1 MDIKKTAVSD
11 IHRLIQKDYKS
22 LYQQLQK
29 TLGNDMPF
37 ADIQIGS
44 GFYVWSDARCEWHQ
58 MIAASSI
65 KQDFVVSAL
74 TDQRQAIAQKLG
86 DDTAEKLFTY
96 PDESYIY
103 FNDDDG
109 EMHVLL
115 TGWGFKKP
123 VFGRGTADKQDIN
136 VKTGNPV
143 SVSFSFDGVL
153 QPNYEFGLRLAKQ
166 VKRFVTNDFGVHQ
179 FDDLQVGEHFTLV
192 DLNSNREFSL
202 EIVAGQSEY
211 DFDITNYTT
220 VTFSAMCDGQPISGE
235 AIDLDYNGR
244 QYKAITDA
252 AGNAA
257 MQLPLFAGETLVA
270 TMRGEKTED
279 TVNAM
284 GNHFDF
290 LFNSPTPP
298 ELPHQE
304 ELPPIPPVPPEIPQ
318 EEPKP
323 EEPKIK
329 IMVRNAKGM
338 PLQCQSVR
346 FAQQDH
352 ADVLTRLDAAGNTY
366 FDKSAFT
373 PGSVPVTAFIQ
384 GSSQMYAPITFTLES
399 EENVYLLQELEDKSS
414 TGTILL
420 EILSIVLTLIFLC
433 VLWYVFSNFV
443 VGFVSPFIASLLA
456 LL

>member
-1 MDIKKTAVSD
+1 MDIKKTPVRD
-11 IHRLIQKDYKS
+11 IHGLIQKDYKS

-29 TLGNDMPF
+29 TLGNDIPF

-65 KQDFVVSAL
+65 KQDFVISAL

-86 DDTAEKLFTY
+86 EDTADKLFTY

-123 VFGRGTADKQDIN
+123 VFGRGKADMQDIN

-143 SVSFSFDGVL
+143 SVSFSYDGER

-166 VKRFVTNDFGVHQ
+166 VKRFVTNDLGVYQ
-179 FDDLQVGEHFTLV
+179 YDDLQVGEHFTLV

-202 EIVAGQSEY
+202 DIVAGQSEY

-220 VTFSAMCDGQPISGE
+220 VTFSASCDGQPVSGE
-235 AIDLDYNGR
+235 AIDLDYNGK

-257 MQLPLFAGETLVA
+257 MQLPLYPGETMAA
-270 TMRGEKTED
+270 TMRGQQVED

-290 LFNSPTPP
+290 HFDSPTPP
-298 ELPHQE
+298 D
-304 ELPPIPPVPPEIPQ
+304 IPEIPKVPDIPEIPQ

-323 EEPKIK
+323 EVPKIK
-329 IMVRNAKGM
+329 VMVRNAKGM
-338 PLQCQSVR
+338 PLPCQGIR

-352 ADVLTRLDAAGNTY
+352 ADVLTRLDSAGNTY
-366 FDKSAFT
+366 FDQTAFT
-373 PGSVPVTAFIQ
+373 AGPVPVTAFIQ
-384 GSSQMYAPITFTLES
+384 GGSQVYAPITFTLDAG
-399 EENVYLLQELEDKSS
+399 ENVYLLQELEDKSS
-414 TGTILL
+414 AGTILL
-420 EILSIVLTLIFLC
+420 EILAVVLTLIFLC
-433 VLWYVFSNFV
+433 VLWYVFSNFI

>member
-29 TLGNDMPF
+29 TLGDDMPF

-65 KQDFVVSAL
+65 KQDFVISAL
-74 TDQRQAIAQKLG
+74 TDLRQAIAQKLG

-96 PDESYIY
+96 PDESYVY

-109 EMHVLL
+109 NIRVLL

-143 SVSFSFDGVL
+143 SVSFSLDGVR
-153 QPNYEFGLRLAKQ
+153 QANYEFGLRLAKQ
-166 VKRFVTNDFGVHQ
+166 VKRFVTNDLGVHQ
-179 FDDLQVGEHFTLV
+179 FDDLHVGEQFTLV
-192 DLNSNREFSL
+192 DLNSNREFTL
-202 EIVAGQSEY
+202 NIVPGQSEY

-220 VTFSAMCDGQPISGE
+220 VTFSATGDGQPISGE
-235 AIDLDYNGR
+235 VIDVSYNGK

-257 MQLPLFAGETLVA
+257 MQLPLFDGETIA
-270 TMRGEKTED
+270 AAMRDKHAED
-279 TVNAM
+279 SVSAM

-290 LFNSPTPP
+290 QFDSPTPP
-298 ELPHQE
+298 D
-304 ELPPIPPVPPEIPQ
+304 IPFIPETPKVPEIP
-318 EEPKP
+318 EIPKEPEP
-323 EEPKIK
+323 EVPKIK
-329 IMVRNAKGM
+329 VMVRNAKGM
-338 PLQCQSVR
+338 PMQCQNIR
-346 FAQQDH
+346 FSQPER
-352 ADVLTRLDAAGNTY
+352 ADVTASLDAAGNAF
-366 FDKSAFT
+366 FDQNAFVAGPT
-373 PGSVPVTAFIQ
+373 PITAFIQ
-384 GSSQMYAPITFTLES
+384 GGSQMYAPITFTMDPG
-399 EENVYLLQELEDKSS
+399 ENTYLLQEMEEKSS
-414 TGTILL
+414 AGTILL
-420 EILSIVLTLIFLC
+420 EIFAVVMTLIFLC
-433 VLWYVFSNFV
+433 ILWYVFSNFV
-443 VGFVSPFIASLLA
+443 VGFISPFIASLLA